1 MRKSLYLTSALV
13 AAGVLALGSTSSM
26 AAGKKMKLGVSG
38 SMEALVGYAKQASGF
53 QKLNTSTVNTGY
65 NTIDTK
71 MDSEVHLSG
80 STKTDSG
87 LTVGVKIELETDQ
100 TGGGIDASYL
110 TIAGGF
116 GELSLGSNIAAA
128 ASLAVQAPNTGALGA
143 SGGDTNAWIIMPA
156 GNSNGSS
163 AGIGVGGG
171 DNAKIRWTSKAFSGF
186 KIGASYTPSRTGGNG
201 MAANGG
207 NLGVEADQV
216 DGGVQYSGKMG
227 KNDVKAG
234 VTYWTRDA
242 GTASLNGYQIGVSA
256 TMGSITVGA
265 ALDDVSSQATLPFGA
280 VVGGSISG
288 TADSLDAEG
297 IQVGAQWAQGATTL
311 SLNYF
316 NREMERATA
325 VDGEDAVE
333 KWTLG
338 AKYAMGP
345 GVDFVGTVQNAKWSD
360 QTGAAALNNK
370 GTIVV
375 GGISVGF

>member
-38 SMEALVGYAKQASGF
+38 SMEALIGYAKQGSGF
-53 QKLNTSTVNTGY
+53 STLNTGTAQTSY

-87 LTVGVKIELETDQ
+87 LAVGVKIELETDQ
-100 TGGGIDASYL
+100 TGGGIDASYV

-128 ASLAVQAPNTGALGA
+128 AALAVQAPNTGALGA
-143 SGGDTNAWIIMPA
+143 SGGDTNAWIVMPT
-156 GNSNGSS
+156 GNAVGTV

-171 DNAKIRWTSKAFSGF
+171 DNAKIRWKSKAFSGF
-186 KIGASYTPSRTGGNG
+186 TIGASYTPSRTGGNG

-207 NLGVEADQV
+207 NGGTEADQV
-216 DGGVQYSGKMG
+216 DGGIQYSGKMG
-227 KNDVKAG
+227 KNAVKAG
-234 VTYWTRDA
+234 INYWTRDA
-242 GTASLNGYQIGVSA
+242 GMSSLNGYQIGVSA
-256 TMGSITVGA
+256 TMGSITIGA
-265 ALDDVSSQATLPFGA
+265 AMDDVSSTGSNAI
-280 VVGGSISG
+280 GGSVSG
-288 TADSLDAEG
+288 TADSLDADG
-297 IQVGAQWAQGATTL
+297 VQVGAQWAQGGTTL

-316 NREMERATA
+316 NKEMERASAT
-325 VDGEDAVE
+325 DGEDSVE

-345 GVDFVGTVQNAKWSD
+345 GVDFVGTVQNAKWAD
-360 QTGAAALNNK
+360 QTGATALNNK
-370 GTIVV
+370 GTIIV